1 MTLAA
6 DELAAIAARTLEHYE
21 QRAESFWEGTRDHDV
36 SQNIAAM
43 LQYMP
48 RSHRSAVSLPILERV
63 REPRYDSTTLQWGP
77 K

>member
-1 MTLAA
+1 MKLNAQDLKEIVTL
-6 DELAAIAARTLEHYE
+6 TLEHYK
-21 QRAESFWEGTRDHDV
+21 RAEEFWTGTRDHDV